1 MAKPAKKRMTF
12 VIEDREVADLCLQR
26 MGELILDIQAKEKL
40 ANDEISASRDAL
52 VRNTERD
59 RACVADYEAALEAWA
74 EANKTEL
81 FTEPRSLELN
91 WGKVGFR
98 WTPWK
103 IKFLNKLKVETIV
116 EKLRA
121 NKMRHLIRVEESVDK
136 EKALNYDNETL
147 APLGMKKVHSDEFYY
162 ELKKE
167 EVK

>member
-1 MAKPAKKRMTF
+1 MAKAAKQQNAI
-12 VIEDREVADLCLQR
+12 VITTR
-26 MGELILDIQAKEKL
+26 GEA
-40 ANDEISASRDAL
+40 DAL
-52 VRNTERD
+52 LQDIAQAARRIAVTEKVASETVDRVRRLLLLDTAGARQTI
-59 RACVADYEAALEAWA
+59 ADSEAAIKAWA

-81 FTEPRSLELN
+81 FTEPRSLDLN
-91 WGKVGFR
+91 WGRLGFR

-147 APLGMKKVHSDEFYY
+147 APLGMKKPTRTSSGMS
-162 ELKKE
+162 
-167 EVK
+167 